1 MRYKAAVLTG
11 VGIINDKKER
21 HEGMKSKAQNRTWKG
36 LGGAWARS
44 TGSDS
49 LPFKEEETEDAEES
63 TYMKEA
69 LKNIQK

>member
-11 VGIINDKKER
+11 VGIINDKNER
-21 HEGMKSKAQNRTWKG
+21 HEGMKSKTQNRTWKG

-49 LPFKEEETEDAEES
+49 PPFKEKETEDTEES
-63 TYMKEA
+63 TYMKETF
-69 LKNIQK
+69 LKIQK